1 MAEFNLLTNNIKGL
15 RDEHK
20 RNKIFAYFKSLV
32 KSGII
37 MFQETHSIEED
48 LETWTNELG
57 MKTFLNHGT
66 SASRGTLMAVT
77 KDLHDNI
84 GQYSDDKNG
93 RLQFLTLLINDE
105 KFLFINI
112 FVYI

>member
-1 MAEFNLLTNNIKGL
+1 MAEFNLLTNNTKGL

-57 MKTFLNHGT
+57 MKILDVFFC
-66 SASRGTLMAVT
+66 
-77 KDLHDNI
+77 I
-84 GQYSDDKNG
+84 PDKTHNEVSKIYQRMTWENG
-93 RLQFLTLLINDE
+93 KWMSIE
-105 KFLFINI
+105 
-112 FVYI
+112 